1 MSELQDIVVDLSH
14 WEDVLSFEDVR
25 ASGVVAVIY
34 KATEGDSYVDPTYAE
49 CREEAEKAGLKWG
62 AYHFLRPGDL
72 TAQAKFF
79 LDKVGLDLELY
90 CADHEDPGVSISDLK
105 EFLYEV
111 LRQTG
116 KHAVIYSGHV
126 IKEQLGDERDEVLQH
141 FRLWI
146 AHYTDDAEPD
156 WPKTTWERWWLWQ
169 YTETGSCP
177 GVSGEVDR
185 NKYDGSPER
194 LQREW
199 AHPRA
204 D

>member
-1 MSELQDIVVDLSH
+1 MSDLQDIVVDLSH

-34 KATEGDSYVDPTYAE
+34 KATEGSSYVDPTYAGA
-49 CREEAEKAGLKWG
+49 RLQAEAAGLKWG

-72 TAQAKFF
+72 RAQAQFF
-79 LDKVGLDLELY
+79 LKEVGTDLELY
-90 CADHEDPGVSISDLK
+90 CADHEDPGVSVADLK

-126 IKEQLGDERDEVLQH
+126 IKEQLGDERDEVLAR

-146 AHYTDDAEPD
+146 AHYTDDTAPD
-156 WPKTTWERWWLWQ
+156 WPKQTWPTWWLWQ
-169 YTETGSCP
+169 YTEDGSCP
-177 GVSGEVDR
+177 GVNGDVDR
-185 NKYDGSPER
+185 NVYDGTALE
-194 LQREW
+194 LVREW
-199 AHPRA
+199 AHPHA